1 MKLAPVFLTLGA
13 LAAPAAAAAQTAATP
28 APAPA
33 AAPAPPACAT
43 PEYRQFDFWVGAWDV
58 YPTGKDKLVAH
69 SLIERLYNGCAIRE
83 NWMPL
88 GGADGGSLNNY
99 VAGEGWRQTWLD
111 SSGAR
116 VEFRGGWD
124 GKAMVLTGMWAG
136 VLGPGQ
142 DALVRMTYTRDA
154 QGWVRQFGEAS
165 TDAGKT
171 WAVNFDLTY
180 KPAANTALAGG

>member
-1 MKLAPVFLTLGA
+1 MLPRGILVALGLLIAPT
-13 LAAPAAAAAQTAATP
+13 AAPAAAPPPPCAA
-28 APAPA
+28 
-33 AAPAPPACAT
+33 
-43 PEYRQFDFWVGAWDV
+43 PEYRQFDFWVGSWDV
-58 YPTGKDKLVAH
+58 FPTGQEKLVAH
-69 SLIERLYNGCAIRE
+69 SLIERLYGGCAIRE

-88 GGADGGSLNNY
+88 QGGGGGSLNNY
-99 VAGEGWRQTWLD
+99 VAGDSGWRQTWLD

-116 VEFRGGWD
+116 VEFKGGWD

-165 TDAGKT
+165 QDGGKT
-171 WAVNFDLTY
+171 WTVNFDLTY
-180 KPAANTALAGG
+180 KPAKPAG